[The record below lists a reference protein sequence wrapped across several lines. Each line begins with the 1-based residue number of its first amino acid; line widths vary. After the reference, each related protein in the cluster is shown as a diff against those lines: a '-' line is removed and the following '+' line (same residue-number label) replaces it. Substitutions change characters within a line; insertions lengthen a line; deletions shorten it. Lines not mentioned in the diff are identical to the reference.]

1 MSDNPFIHSTEPKKA
16 NVFKQVFEA
25 LVIAITVNVVIYF
38 LFIIPSQVDGP
49 SMLPNLVDKE
59 LLFANKTPTWF
70 NNNTD
75 TLKKFNWDYER
86 GDVVIFDFENI
97 VLVKRIIAKPGD
109 EIYFEGGDVF
119 VNGKKLYETYL
130 PVDTKTYLPQAQIRF
145 LDEGQKL
152 IVPEDNYIV
161 LGDNRSQSKDSRY
174 QEVGL
179 VKREMLKGIIFFR
192 LWPLNKLGA
201 IPRGAYKEQ

>member
-1 MSDNPFIHSTEPKKA
+1 MSDNPFIHSTEPKKS

-86 GDVVIFDFENI
+86 GDVIIFDFENI
-97 VLVKRIIAKPGD
+97 VLVKRIIAKAGD
-109 EIYFEGGDVF
+109 EVYFQGGDVF

-130 PVDTKTYLPQAQIRF
+130 PVNTRTYLPQKEIRF

-152 IVPEDNYIV
+152 IVPENNFIV
-161 LGDNRSQSKDSRY
+161 LGDNRTQSKDSRY
-174 QEVGL
+174 KEVGL
-179 VKREMLKGIIFFR
+179 IKREMIKGIIFLRF
-192 LWPLNKLGA
+192 WPINKFGV
-201 IPRGAYKEQ
+201 IPRGAFKEQ